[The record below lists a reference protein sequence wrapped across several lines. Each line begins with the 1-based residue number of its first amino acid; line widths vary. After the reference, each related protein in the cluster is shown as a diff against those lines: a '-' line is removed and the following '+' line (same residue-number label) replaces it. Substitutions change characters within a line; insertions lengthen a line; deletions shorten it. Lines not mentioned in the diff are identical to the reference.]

1 MFYNKY
7 SLISII
13 YLSIQKIAQCPFS
26 INRKIKDNSTAYFS
40 IHSFCDRKSDN
51 SKNLKKLYSNKALRK
66 KVPHI

>member
-26 INRKIKDNSTAYFS
+26 INRKINHNSTAYFS
-40 IHSFCDRKSDN
+40 IHSFCDRKSDTSKN
-51 SKNLKKLYSNKALRK
+51 SKKLHNNGIIIEL
-66 KVPHI
+66 